1 MIYLSPKNKSKEG
14 VQSDMREGLLLY
26 RLIYIMLRPLPSFF
40 LSQRPLNQFAVMQLL
55 EVSFENTPLVTER
68 EINDIFQGKTVRKL
82 NVPDLPLEIWLE
94 ILSYLPRG
102 FVWRMIGINRLLFEL
117 GMNEIYKEVYL
128 MKHEG
133 VGLQTLEQI
142 G

>member
-1 MIYLSPKNKSKEG
+1 
-14 VQSDMREGLLLY
+14 
-26 RLIYIMLRPLPSFF
+26 
-40 LSQRPLNQFAVMQLL
+40 MQLL
-55 EVSFENTPLVTER
+55 EIFFENTPLVTER

-82 NVPDLPLEIWLE
+82 NVPDLPLEIWIE

-102 FVWRMIGINRLLFEL
+102 FVRRMIGINRLLFEL

-128 MKHEG
+128 MEHKS
-133 VGLQTLEQI
+133 VGLETLGQI

>member
-1 MIYLSPKNKSKEG
+1 
-14 VQSDMREGLLLY
+14 
-26 RLIYIMLRPLPSFF
+26 
-40 LSQRPLNQFAVMQLL
+40 MQLL
-55 EVSFENTPLVTER
+55 EIFFENTPLVTER

-82 NVPDLPLEIWLE
+82 NVPDLPLEIWME

-102 FVWRMIGINRLLFEL
+102 FVRRMIGINRLLFEL

-128 MKHEG
+128 MEHEG
-133 VGLQTLEQI
+133 VGLGQI

>member
-1 MIYLSPKNKSKEG
+1 
-14 VQSDMREGLLLY
+14 
-26 RLIYIMLRPLPSFF
+26 
-40 LSQRPLNQFAVMQLL
+40 MQLL

>member
-1 MIYLSPKNKSKEG
+1 
-14 VQSDMREGLLLY
+14 
-26 RLIYIMLRPLPSFF
+26 
-40 LSQRPLNQFAVMQLL
+40 MQLL
-55 EVSFENTPLVTER
+55 EIFFENTPLVTER

-82 NVPDLPLEIWLE
+82 NVPDLPLEIWME

-102 FVWRMIGINRLLFEL
+102 FVRRMIGINRLLFEL

-128 MKHEG
+128 MEHEG
-133 VGLQTLEQI
+133 VGLETLGQI

>member
-1 MIYLSPKNKSKEG
+1 MRDEYCYIG
-14 VQSDMREGLLLY
+14 VFTLGSVHFPHSICPQRLLN
-26 RLIYIMLRPLPSFF
+26 R
-40 LSQRPLNQFAVMQLL
+40 FAIMQLL
-55 EVSFENTPLVTER
+55 EVSFENTPLITER

-82 NVPDLPLEIWLE
+82 NVPDLPLEIWME

-102 FVWRMIGINRLLFEL
+102 FVWKMIGINRLLFEL
-117 GMNEIYKEVYL
+117 GMNEIYQEVYL

-133 VGLQTLEQI
+133 VGLEILEQI